1 MENMSKYDAIL
12 VCNYED
18 MINEWDDRAYTST
31 AVDGTDYRRQT
42 SWDWD
47 DPKLYAQNAFGRLL
61 QMDLNNWRTG
71 YSARVTD
78 FGKWVTVDVTHH
90 NFLTGRSASKTFLVV
105 FNGGKIPFQGT
116 PREVFCHG
124 QELEDMGLGVPQMTR
139 VFNRLRAM
147 GMDIDPS
154 VYTTEQAKKAIL
166 EKLGKGAK

>member
-1 MENMSKYDAIL
+1 MSKYDAIL

-105 FNGGKIPFQGT
+105 FNGGPKGNDKAGGIVLSTNNKWRSISGVSQASSYIKSA
-116 PREVFCHG
+116 CSA
-124 QELEDMGLGVPQMTR
+124 LENST
-139 VFNRLRAM
+139 
-147 GMDIDPS
+147 S
-154 VYTTEQAKKAIL
+154 V
-166 EKLGKGAK
+166 KL

>member
-105 FNGGKIPFQGT
+105 FNGGPKGNDKAGGIVLSTNNKWRSISGVSQASSYIKSA
-116 PREVFCHG
+116 CSA
-124 QELEDMGLGVPQMTR
+124 LENST
-139 VFNRLRAM
+139 
-147 GMDIDPS
+147 S
-154 VYTTEQAKKAIL
+154 V
-166 EKLGKGAK
+166 KL

>member
-18 MINEWDDRAYTST
+18 MINEWDDRANTST

-105 FNGGKIPFQGT
+105 FNGGPKGDDKAGGIVLSTNNKWRSISGVSQASSYIKSA
-116 PREVFCHG
+116 CSA
-124 QELEDMGLGVPQMTR
+124 LENST
-139 VFNRLRAM
+139 
-147 GMDIDPS
+147 S
-154 VYTTEQAKKAIL
+154 AKL
-166 EKLGKGAK
+166 

>member
-18 MINEWDDRAYTST
+18 MINEWDDRANTST

-105 FNGGKIPFQGT
+105 FNGGPKGNDKAGGIVLSTNNKWRSISGVSQASSYIKSA
-116 PREVFCHG
+116 CSA
-124 QELEDMGLGVPQMTR
+124 LENNT
-139 VFNRLRAM
+139 
-147 GMDIDPS
+147 S
-154 VYTTEQAKKAIL
+154 V
-166 EKLGKGAK
+166 KL

>member
-1 MENMSKYDAIL
+1 MSKYDAIL

-18 MINEWDDRAYTST
+18 MINEWDDRANTST

-105 FNGGKIPFQGT
+105 FNGGPKGNDKAGGIVLSTNNKWRSISGVSQASSYIKSA
-116 PREVFCHG
+116 CSA
-124 QELEDMGLGVPQMTR
+124 LENNT
-139 VFNRLRAM
+139 
-147 GMDIDPS
+147 S
-154 VYTTEQAKKAIL
+154 V
-166 EKLGKGAK
+166 KL